1 MAAYNRRRKHTSK
14 HAVGIW
20 EEFSFLN
27 KDSLEQGNLFFGE
40 MSGFILSF
48 AFTWMVIKSFGDI
61 HVVSKKRMKFS
72 FVRITYGVLENRGDI
87 EAYATCSY
95 QWTASGVQGE
105 KPLVDGA
112 KCVREVGKL
121 ELYLWKKI
129 WLNRNA

>member
-48 AFTWMVIKSFGDI
+48 AFT
-61 HVVSKKRMKFS
+61 
-72 FVRITYGVLENRGDI
+72 
-87 EAYATCSY
+87 
-95 QWTASGVQGE
+95 
-105 KPLVDGA
+105 
-112 KCVREVGKL
+112 
-121 ELYLWKKI
+121 
-129 WLNRNA
+129 